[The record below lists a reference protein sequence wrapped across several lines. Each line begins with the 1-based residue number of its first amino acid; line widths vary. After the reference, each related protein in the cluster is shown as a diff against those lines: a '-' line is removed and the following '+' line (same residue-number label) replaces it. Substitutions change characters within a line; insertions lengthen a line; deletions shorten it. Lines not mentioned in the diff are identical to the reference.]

1 MRYMSKKMIICPAY
15 ISKYILNHENQII
28 VLMIPNGQGWHY
40 LAIKKLSGLSA
51 RITLRKQW

>member
-40 LAIKKLSGLSA
+40 LAIKELSGLSA
-51 RITLRKQW
+51 RIT